1 MALLINKPKRVT
13 LNTSA
18 PLTLNRAE
26 LAGLLSSSAYWS
38 NTSNWS
44 KVYLYYSD
52 STKKQT
58 ISLTYEKGNVA
69 PFSPSGRV
77 KQSRWTLEKII
88 IRDYDRGLTTLNRSK
103 YFSALSECD
112 IVVSVPNRTPSD
124 IFLSNT
130 SPVENQTFVGNLTAT
145 DPDIEDPLV
154 YSVVAGFGDAASFQ
168 VVGSNALHFVAAPNF
183 EVKNQYSVKIRVTD
197 SSDTF
202 YEEAFT
208 INVVNVND
216 APTNILLSV
225 NTINENSSINTVIG
239 TLSAS
244 DEDAGASH
252 TFSIV
257 GGDTNSF
264 NINGNQLR
272 SSEVFNH
279 EVKASYSVT
288 IRATDSGGL
297 TYDKSLNISVLNVN
311 ETPTGIALS
320 NNTISEYVAVNTVV
334 GVLTTT
340 DPDGSDTFTYSLVGG
355 NTSLFNINGNQLR
368 SSAIFDWEGV
378 NSYSVT
384 VRSTDA
390 GGLYTQATF
399 GINIANVS
407 EAPTDIALSANTINE
422 NAAVNTVI
430 GTLSATAP
438 TLQAVSYS
446 LVGGD
451 VSSFNISGS
460 QLRSS
465 VSFDFETKSS
475 YSITIRGNAGGEI
488 FDKVFSISV
497 NNIAEAPTNILLSSG
512 TITEN
517 NAIDAVIGTLFAVGD
532 ECTFTVYSAYAPNRS
547 GFSQLSKFNINGN
560 QLRAS
565 VSFDREYSDS
575 YIVSIRATTSS
586 GLTYSKNLTIT
597 IGNLNDTLPSG
608 AGALALYS
616 TGLSSGYETWNQNVA
631 PGAII
636 AHISVLDLDI
646 SDSGVYGQHEME
658 LSSSGASTPGVIT
671 LQTGQMMLSYET
683 EDYEGQ
689 FSPTRVFVD
698 MTNQQTSPFLLVRL
712 SNGIWAIQKNPN
724 QPINYM
730 NYNGS
735 KKLYDL
741 EFYVKIYD
749 APSPGFRDFRRVS
762 LSFK

>member
-1 MALLINKPKRVT
+1 
-13 LNTSA
+13 
-18 PLTLNRAE
+18 LTLNRAE

-58 ISLTYEKGNVA
+58 IPLTYETGNVA
-69 PFSPSGRV
+69 IFSPSGRV

-88 IRDYDRGLTTLNRSK
+88 IRDYERGLTTLNRSK
-103 YFSALSECD
+103 YFSALSACD

-208 INVVNVND
+208 INVVDVND

-257 GGDTNSF
+257 GGDTSSF

-288 IRATDSGGL
+288 IRATDNGGL
-297 TYDKSLNISVLNVN
+297 TYDKSLSISVLNVN

-407 EAPTDIALSANTINE
+407 EAPTNIALSANTINE

-438 TLQAVSYS
+438 TAQSISYS

-465 VSFDFETKSS
+465 ASFDFETKSS
-475 YSITIRGNAGGEI
+475 YSVTVRGSVGGET

-497 NNIAEAPTNILLSSG
+497 NNIAEAPTDILLSSR

-517 NAIDAVIGTLFAVGD
+517 NAIDAVIGTLSAVGD
-532 ECTFTVYSAYAPNRS
+532 SCVYSVVAVWNVNTNITSYISR
-547 GFSQLSKFNINGN
+547 FNINGN

-565 VSFDREYSDS
+565 VSFNREDKFS
-575 YIVSIRATTSS
+575 YIVRVRATTPF
-586 GLTYSKNLTIT
+586 GLTLDKEFTVNIT
-597 IGNLNDTLPSG
+597 DVDEFAPTHIAFDYVASNFRYL
-608 AGALALYS
+608 
-616 TGLSSGYETWNQNVA
+616 A
-631 PGAII
+631 PGGIMAY
-636 AHISVLDLDI
+636 VEVYDRDFGGEM
-646 SDSGVYGQHEME
+646 SGMGQHYIDYGDWNTQSYYAIATVTYTNGATYNFDME
-658 LSSSGASTPGVIT
+658 QEYYEASGNSVTPFY
-671 LQTGQMMLSYET
+671 LARLDPNSN
-683 EDYEGQ
+683 
-689 FSPTRVFVD
+689 VFVIRKNSRVD
-698 MTNQQTSPFLLVRL
+698 IDWFQNWQSQGNGANMEEATFNLRAFSNASQFIVKRVYL
-712 SNGIWAIQKNPN
+712 SLQ
-724 QPINYM
+724 
-730 NYNGS
+730 
-735 KKLYDL
+735 
-741 EFYVKIYD
+741 
-749 APSPGFRDFRRVS
+749 
-762 LSFK
+762 

>member
-1 MALLINKPKRVT
+1 
-13 LNTSA
+13 
-18 PLTLNRAE
+18 LTLNRAE

-58 ISLTYEKGNVA
+58 IPLTYETGNVA
-69 PFSPSGRV
+69 IFFPSGRV

-88 IRDYDRGLTTLNRSK
+88 IRDYERGLTTLNRSK
-103 YFSALSECD
+103 YFSALSACD

-208 INVVNVND
+208 INVVDVND
-216 APTNILLSV
+216 APSNIMLSS

-257 GGDTNSF
+257 GGDTSSF

-288 IRATDSGGL
+288 VRATDNSGL
-297 TYDKSLNISVLNVN
+297 TYDKSLSVSVLNVN

-320 NNTISEYVAVNTVV
+320 NNTINEYVAVNTVV

-355 NTSLFNINGNQLR
+355 DTSLFNINGNQLR

-407 EAPTDIALSANTINE
+407 EAPTDIALSTNTINE

-438 TLQAVSYS
+438 TAQSISYS

-465 VSFDFETKSS
+465 ASFDFETKSS
-475 YSITIRGNAGGEI
+475 YSVTVRGSVGGET
-488 FDKVFSISV
+488 FDKVLSV
-497 NNIAEAPTNILLSSG
+497 NVNNVPESPTNILLSSQ

-517 NAIDAVIGTLFAVGD
+517 NAIDAVIGTLSAVGD
-532 ECTFTVYSAYAPNRS
+532 SCVYSIISATSPTTGSTSYVSR
-547 GFSQLSKFNINGN
+547 FNINGS

-565 VSFDREYSDS
+565 VSFNREDKAS
-575 YIVSIRATTSS
+575 YTLRIRATTPF
-586 GLTYSKNLTIT
+586 GLTYDKDFTISVANIDEFAPT
-597 IGNLNDTLPSG
+597 YIDFDYVATSFRWL
-608 AGALALYS
+608 
-616 TGLSSGYETWNQNVA
+616 A
-631 PGAII
+631 PGGII
-636 AHISVLDLDI
+636 AHVEVYDNDFG
-646 SDSGVYGQHEME
+646 DGGSGTGQH
-658 LSSSGASTPGVIT
+658 LISPGYRFGVFAGATIT
-671 LQTGQMMLSYET
+671 
-683 EDYEGQ
+683 
-689 FSPTRVFVD
+689 FINSPNTRFKEINNTD
-698 MTNQQTSPFLLVRL
+698 DWPPFFLIKLP
-712 SNGIWAIQKNPN
+712 NGIWAIQKNPN
-724 QPINYM
+724 AEIDYMQNYEGNGLDYAYFKLRAYYLP
-730 NYNGS
+730 NYSAQNTS
-735 KKLYDL
+735 YYEREVILDL
-741 EFYVKIYD
+741 K
-749 APSPGFRDFRRVS
+749 
-762 LSFK
+762 

>member
-13 LNTSA
+13 INTSA
-18 PLTLNRAE
+18 TLTLNRAE

-58 ISLTYEKGNVA
+58 IPLTYETGNVA
-69 PFSPSGRV
+69 IFSPSGRV
-77 KQSRWTLEKII
+77 KQSRWALEKII
-88 IRDYDRGLTTLNRSK
+88 IRDYERGLTTLNRSR

-130 SPVENQTFVGNLTAT
+130 SPLENQTFVGNLTAT

-197 SSDTF
+197 SSDVF
-202 YEEAFT
+202 YEEVFT
-208 INVVNVND
+208 INVVDVNEV
-216 APTNILLSV
+216 PSNITLSS
-225 NTINENSSINTVIG
+225 NTINENLSINTVIG

-257 GGDTNSF
+257 GGDTSSF

-288 IRATDSGGL
+288 IRATDNGGL
-297 TYDKSLNISVLNVN
+297 TYDKSLSISVLNVN

-320 NNTISEYVAVNTVV
+320 NNTINEYVAVNTVV

-355 NTSLFNINGNQLR
+355 DTSLFNTNGNQLR

-390 GGLYTQATF
+390 GGLQTQATF

-407 EAPTDIALSANTINE
+407 EAPTDIALSTNTINE

-438 TLQAVSYS
+438 TIQSVSYS

-465 VSFDFETKSS
+465 ASFDFEAKSS
-475 YSITIRGNAGGEI
+475 YSITIRGSVGGET
-488 FDKVFSISV
+488 FDKVLSV
-497 NNIAEAPTNILLSSG
+497 NVNNVPEAPTDILLSSR

-517 NAIDAVIGTLFAVGD
+517 NAIDAVIGTLSAVGD
-532 ECTFTVYSAYAPNRS
+532 ECVYSIISVRYDS
-547 GFSQLSKFNINGN
+547 TFYTSIFNINGN

-565 VSFDREYSDS
+565 ISFNREVVSRYE
-575 YIVSIRATTSS
+575 VRVRATTPS
-586 GLTYSKNLTIT
+586 GLTLEKEISVYIADVDEFAPTS
-597 IGNLNDTLPSG
+597 IGLLKAAPSFRY
-608 AGALALYS
+608 LAPR
-616 TGLSSGYETWNQNVA
+616 G
-631 PGAII
+631 II
-636 AHISVLDLDI
+636 AYVE
-646 SDSGVYGQHEME
+646 VYDGDFG
-658 LSSSGASTPGVIT
+658 SASPGVGRHYINYGDVRWSEAPAPVTYTNGVTTYYDMRDDDAPFYLDRSDPNST
-671 LQTGQMMLSYET
+671 L
-683 EDYEGQ
+683 
-689 FSPTRVFVD
+689 FVI
-698 MTNQQTSPFLLVRL
+698 R
-712 SNGIWAIQKNPN
+712 KNPRFEIDYYQNRHN
-724 QPINYM
+724 QG
-730 NYNGS
+730 NGANMQS
-735 KKLYDL
+735 TTFTLRA
-741 EFYVKIYD
+741 FYTTASNSSQFIEKQVYL
-749 APSPGFRDFRRVS
+749 S
-762 LSFK
+762 LN

>member
-26 LAGLLSSSAYWS
+26 LSGLLSSSAYWS

-44 KVYLYYSD
+44 KAYLYYSD

-69 PFSPSGRV
+69 LFSPSGRI

-103 YFSALSECD
+103 YFSAFIECD

-130 SPVENQTFVGNLTAT
+130 SPLENQTFVGNLTAT

-208 INVVNVND
+208 INVVDVNE
-216 APTNILLSV
+216 APTNIALSV
-225 NTINENSSINTVIG
+225 NTINENLSINTVIG

-279 EVKASYSVT
+279 EAKASYSVT
-288 IRATDSGGL
+288 VRATDNGGL

-340 DPDGSDTFTYSLVGG
+340 DPDGSDTFTYSLIGG

-378 NSYSVT
+378 NSYSLT

-390 GGLYTQATF
+390 GGLQTQATF
-399 GINIANVS
+399 SINIANVS
-407 EAPTDIALSANTINE
+407 EAPTDIALSTNTINE

-438 TLQAVSYS
+438 TLQSVSYS

-465 VSFDFETKSS
+465 ASFDFETKSS
-475 YSITIRGNAGGEI
+475 YSITIRGNAGGET
-488 FDKVFSISV
+488 FDKVFSIGV
-497 NNIAEAPTNILLSSG
+497 NNIAEAPTDILLSNN

-517 NAIDAVIGTLFAVGD
+517 NAIDAVIGTLSAVGD
-532 ECTFTVYSAYAPNRS
+532 ECTFTLVSAYS
-547 GFSQLSKFNINGN
+547 GSYSYSGTSRLSRFNINGN

-565 VSFDREYSDS
+565 YSFDAESTNTYT
-575 YIVSIRATTSS
+575 VGVRATTSS
-586 GLTYSKNLTIT
+586 GLTYSRWLHVV
-597 IGNLNDTLPSG
+597 IGNINDELPSG
-608 AGALALYS
+608 VTVLELYD
-616 TGLSSGYETWNQNVA
+616 SGTPENKA
-631 PGAII
+631 PGTII
-636 AHISVLDLDI
+636 AHIGVLDIDI
-646 SDSGVYGQHEME
+646 STSYVYGQHEME
-658 LSSSGASTPGVIT
+658 VGSGTASMV
-671 LQTGQMMLSYET
+671 LQSGQLRIQYQTS
-683 EDYEGQ
+683 DYYGQ
-689 FSPTRVFVD
+689 FDSVPVNVNMND
-698 MTNQQTSPFLLVRL
+698 PQTSPYLLVRL
-712 SNGIWAIQKNPN
+712 ANGIYGLQKNPN
-724 QPINYM
+724 KPTDYM
-730 NYNGS
+730 VWNGAR
-735 KKLYDL
+735 KMHALY
-741 EFYVKIYD
+741 FYCKVYD
-749 APSPGFRDFRRVS
+749 ASWNGYRNELFATAYP
-762 LSFK
+762 

>member
-26 LAGLLSSSAYWS
+26 LSGLLSSSAYWS

-130 SPVENQTFVGNLTAT
+130 SPAENQTFVGNLTAT
-145 DPDIEDPLV
+145 DPDIEDPLI
-154 YSVVAGFGDAASFQ
+154 YSVVAGFGDATSFQ

-208 INVVNVND
+208 INIINVNE
-216 APTNILLSV
+216 APSNIMLSS
-225 NTINENSSINTVIG
+225 NTINENLSINTVIG

-257 GGDTNSF
+257 GGDTSSF
-264 NINGNQLR
+264 NVNGNQLR

-288 IRATDSGGL
+288 VRATDNSGL
-297 TYDKSLNISVLNVN
+297 TYDKSLSVSVLNIN

-320 NNTISEYVAVNTVV
+320 NNTINEYVAVNTVV

-355 NTSLFNINGNQLR
+355 DTSLFNINGNQLR

-390 GGLYTQATF
+390 GGLQTQATF

-438 TLQAVSYS
+438 TIQSVSYS

-465 VSFDFETKSS
+465 ASFDFETKSS
-475 YSITIRGNAGGEI
+475 YSVTVRGSVGGET
-488 FDKVFSISV
+488 FDKVLSV
-497 NNIAEAPTNILLSSG
+497 NINNVPESPTNILLSSQ

-517 NAIDAVIGTLFAVGD
+517 NAIDAVIGTLSAVGD
-532 ECTFTVYSAYAPNRS
+532 SCVYSIISATSPTTGSTSYVSR
-547 GFSQLSKFNINGN
+547 FNINGS

-565 VSFDREYSDS
+565 VSLNREDIAS
-575 YIVSIRATTSS
+575 YTLRIRATTPF
-586 GLTYSKNLTIT
+586 GLTYDKDFTISVADINEFAPT
-597 IGNLNDTLPSG
+597 YINIDYVAANFRYLAPGGTVAHIEVQDDDFVPSYVKG
-608 AGALALYS
+608 QHYITPGRFYPS
-616 TGLSSGYETWNQNVA
+616 DSSSYGWIRITYINGGGYEVVKFIQN
-631 PGAII
+631 
-636 AHISVLDLDI
+636 
-646 SDSGVYGQHEME
+646 SDS
-658 LSSSGASTPGVIT
+658 PFT
-671 LQTGQMMLSYET
+671 LTKLG
-683 EDYEGQ
+683 
-689 FSPTRVFVD
+689 
-698 MTNQQTSPFLLVRL
+698 
-712 SNGIWAIQKNPN
+712 NGIWSLQKNPN
-724 QPINYM
+724 QAIDYLQGLYGTGM
-730 NYNGS
+730 NYGYF
-735 KKLYDL
+735 KLRA
-741 EFYVKIYD
+741 FYLPDYSAQNTSYYEQEVYL
-749 APSPGFRDFRRVS
+749 A
-762 LSFK
+762 LY

>member
-1 MALLINKPKRVT
+1 
-13 LNTSA
+13 
-18 PLTLNRAE
+18 LTLNRAE
-26 LAGLLSSSAYWS
+26 LSGLLSSSAYWS

-44 KVYLYYSD
+44 KAYLYYSD

-69 PFSPSGRV
+69 LFSPSGRV

-103 YFSALSECD
+103 YFSAFIECD

-130 SPVENQTFVGNLTAT
+130 SPLENQTFVGNLTAT

-208 INVVNVND
+208 INVVDAND
-216 APTNILLSV
+216 APTNIALSA
-225 NTINENSSINTVIG
+225 NTINENLSINTVIG

-279 EVKASYSVT
+279 EAKASYSVT
-288 IRATDSGGL
+288 VRATDNGGL

-340 DPDGSDTFTYSLVGG
+340 DPDGGDTFTYSLIGG
-355 NTSLFNINGNQLR
+355 DTSLFNINGNQLR

-378 NSYSVT
+378 NSYSLT

-390 GGLYTQATF
+390 GGLQTQATF
-399 GINIANVS
+399 SINIANVS

-438 TLQAVSYS
+438 TLQSVSYS

-451 VSSFNISGS
+451 VGSFNLNGN

-465 VSFDFETKSS
+465 ASFDFETKSS
-475 YSITIRGNAGGEI
+475 YSITVRGSAGGET
-488 FDKVFSISV
+488 FDKVFSIGV
-497 NNIAEAPTNILLSSG
+497 NNIAEAPTNILLSSQ
-512 TITEN
+512 TIAEN
-517 NAIDAVIGTLFAVGD
+517 NAINAVIGTLSAVGD
-532 ECTFTVYSAYAPNRS
+532 ECVYTIISATSPTS
-547 GFSQLSKFNINGN
+547 GSTSYVSRFNINGN

-565 VSFDREYSDS
+565 VSFDRENIAS
-575 YIVSIRATTSS
+575 YTLQIRATTSL
-586 GLTYSKNLTIT
+586 GLTYSKNFSIT
-597 IGNLNDTLPSG
+597 IDDINDNEPFGIHAEPVTLGHNS
-608 AGALALYS
+608 AFKDF
-616 TGLSSGYETWNQNVA
+616 A
-631 PGAII
+631 PGAIFRYI
-636 AHISVLDLDI
+636 GVRDKDFYSYDA
-646 SDSGVYGQHEME
+646 VYGQHEIE
-658 LSSSGASTPGVIT
+658 IGTGDGYPNGYIILTYGYPNTSTSYVASTIV
-671 LQTGQMMLSYET
+671 LNMN
-683 EDYEGQ
+683 D
-689 FSPTRVFVD
+689 
-698 MTNQQTSPFLLVRL
+698 QQTSPFLLVKL
-712 SNGIWAIQKNPN
+712 ANGTWALQKNPN
-724 QPINYM
+724 QPINYLARNGDADVYLAM
-730 NYNGS
+730 FWLKVYNT
-735 KKLYDL
+735 
-741 EFYVKIYD
+741 
-749 APSPGFRDFRRVS
+749 PS
-762 LSFK
+762 LSYTQRQVQTSMWYV

>member
-26 LAGLLSSSAYWS
+26 LSGLLSSSAYWS

-44 KVYLYYSD
+44 KAYLYYSD

-69 PFSPSGRV
+69 LFSPSGRV

-103 YFSALSECD
+103 YFSAFIECD

-130 SPVENQTFVGNLTAT
+130 SPLENQTFVGNLTAT

-208 INVVNVND
+208 INVVDVND
-216 APTNILLSV
+216 APTNIALSV
-225 NTINENSSINTVIG
+225 NTINENVAVNTVIG

-279 EVKASYSVT
+279 EAKASYSVT
-288 IRATDSGGL
+288 VRATDNGGL

-340 DPDGSDTFTYSLVGG
+340 DPDGGDTFTYSLIGG
-355 NTSLFNINGNQLR
+355 DTSLFNISGNQLR

-378 NSYSVT
+378 NSYSLT

-390 GGLYTQATF
+390 GGLQTQATF

-438 TLQAVSYS
+438 TLQSVSYS

-465 VSFDFETKSS
+465 ASFDFETKSS
-475 YSITIRGNAGGEI
+475 YSITVRGSAGGET
-488 FDKVFSISV
+488 FDKVLSV
-497 NNIAEAPTNILLSSG
+497 NVNNVPEAPTDILLSIN

-517 NAIDAVIGTLFAVGD
+517 NAIDAVIGTLSAVGD
-532 ECTFTVYSAYAPNRS
+532 SCTYSIISVRNVSTGSTSYVSR
-547 GFSQLSKFNINGN
+547 FNINGN

-565 VSFDREYSDS
+565 VSFNREDKSS
-575 YIVSIRATTSS
+575 YEVRVRATTPF
-586 GLTYSKNLTIT
+586 GLTLEKELSIYIADVDEFAPRH
-597 IGNLNDTLPSG
+597 IGFN
-608 AGALALYS
+608 Y
-616 TGLSSGYETWNQNVA
+616 VA
-631 PGAII
+631 PNFRYLAPGGII
-636 AHISVLDLDI
+636 AHVEVYDDDFVPSSVKAQHYITLGNKD
-646 SDSGVYGQHEME
+646 GVYG
-658 LSSSGASTPGVIT
+658 GARIT
-671 LQTGQMMLSYET
+671 YINSLA
-683 EDYEGQ
+683 
-689 FSPTRVFVD
+689 TRFKLIWD
-698 MTNQQTSPFLLVRL
+698 SDDWPPFFLIKLA
-712 SNGIWAIQKNPN
+712 NGIWAIQKNPDAWIDHM
-724 QPINYM
+724 QTLEG
-730 NYNGS
+730 NGMDYAYF
-735 KKLYDL
+735 KLRAHYTTAYSWSNVYSEVDVYL
-741 EFYVKIYD
+741 NLK
-749 APSPGFRDFRRVS
+749 
-762 LSFK
+762 

>member
-26 LAGLLSSSAYWS
+26 LSGLLSSSAYWS

-69 PFSPSGRV
+69 LFSPSGRI

-130 SPVENQTFVGNLTAT
+130 SPLENQTFVGNLTAT

-168 VVGSNALHFVAAPNF
+168 IVGNNALHFVVAPSF

-208 INVVNVND
+208 INVVDVND
-216 APTNILLSV
+216 APTNIALSV
-225 NTINENSSINTVIG
+225 NTINENLSINTVIG

-279 EVKASYSVT
+279 EAKASYSVT
-288 IRATDSGGL
+288 VRATDNGGL

-340 DPDGSDTFTYSLVGG
+340 DPDGSDTFTYSLIGG
-355 NTSLFNINGNQLR
+355 DTSLFNISGNQLR

-378 NSYSVT
+378 NSYSLT

-390 GGLYTQATF
+390 GGLQTQATF
-399 GINIANVS
+399 SINIANVS
-407 EAPTDIALSANTINE
+407 EAPTDIALSTNTINE

-438 TLQAVSYS
+438 TLQSVSYS

-451 VSSFNISGS
+451 VGSFNISGN

-465 VSFDFETKSS
+465 ASFDFETKSS
-475 YSITIRGNAGGEI
+475 YSITIRGNAGGET
-488 FDKVFSISV
+488 FDKVFSVNV
-497 NNIAEAPTNILLSSG
+497 NNVPESPTNILLSSQ

-517 NAIDAVIGTLFAVGD
+517 NAINAVIGTLSAVGD
-532 ECTFTVYSAYAPNRS
+532 ECTFTLVGAYSSDYSNT
-547 GFSQLSKFNINGN
+547 SQSSKFNINGN

-565 VSFDREYSDS
+565 VRFDAEYTNT
-575 YIVSIRATTSS
+575 YAVLVRATTSS
-586 GLTYSKNLTIT
+586 GLTYSQYVNVVIEN
-597 IGNLNDTLPSG
+597 INDLLPSG
-608 AGALALYS
+608 VNVLELYD
-616 TGLSSGYETWNQNVA
+616 SGVYNERVTWHENKA
-631 PGAII
+631 PGTIV
-636 AHISVLDLDI
+636 AHIGVKDYDI
-646 SDSGVYGQHEME
+646 SGSYVYGQHEME
-658 LSSSGASTPGVIT
+658 VGSGAEVGGDVLQRQLKIRYMTPGYD
-671 LQTGQMMLSYET
+671 GN
-683 EDYEGQ
+683 
-689 FSPTRVFVD
+689 FSPVYVIVNMND
-698 MTNQQTSPFLLVRL
+698 PQTSPYLLVRL
-712 SNGIWAIQKNPN
+712 ANGIYGLQKNPN
-724 QPINYM
+724 KPIDYM
-730 NYNGS
+730 VWNGARKLHDLYFYCKVYDASWNGS
-735 KKLYDL
+735 SDELVARAYL
-741 EFYVKIYD
+741 
-749 APSPGFRDFRRVS
+749 
-762 LSFK
+762 